1 MCMRVRLLA
10 TLGFLLLVTPGC
22 AYYGW
27 SYCKSLDYPGWL
39 SCIKPPPADSTTLLR
54 FGEVPYPN
62 GNPYSEDKKELG
74 KKLFFEKRLSKDKT
88 VSCAS
93 CHDPDKGF
101 ADSKQ
106 FPTGVDGAV
115 GGIHT
120 PTVLNT
126 AYNRHLFW
134 NGRVGSLEEQALK
147 PIENDKEMGPEGNLN
162 LVVAELNND
171 SDYTAR
177 FHKVFGT
184 GVTPKGI
191 AMAIATYERTL
202 ISRDTPF
209 ERWVREEEPISKA
222 AQRGWK
228 VFVGKGRC
236 ANCHV
241 PPAYTDDNYHNI
253 GVRPVSGQAMDKDLN
268 GFLSRHPDYDRS
280 YETFRVDKCAF
291 KTPTL
296 LNIEQTAPYMHNGSF
311 QELKDVVSFYVRGGD
326 PVDPAVCGQK
336 DWRIVQ
342 LDLSLEEQ
350 NDLIEFLKSLTG
362 KVPLDSLPKQA
373 P

>member
-1 MCMRVRLLA
+1 
-10 TLGFLLLVTPGC
+10 LG
-22 AYYGW
+22 
-27 SYCKSLDYPGWL
+27 
-39 SCIKPPPADSTTLLR
+39 
-54 FGEVPYPN
+54 FGEVVPYPADN
-62 GNPYSEDKKELG
+62 KPTKEKEELG
-74 KKLFFEKRLSKDKT
+74 KKLFFDPLLSSNSKI
-88 VSCAS
+88 SCAS
-93 CHDPDKGF
+93 CHDPYKGF
-101 ADSKQ
+101 ADPNQFSK
-106 FPTGVDGAV
+106 GVGGAV
-115 GGIHT
+115 GDIHA
-120 PTVLNT
+120 PTLLNT

-147 PIENDKEMGPEGNLN
+147 PIENGKEMGPQGNLDR
-162 LVVAELNND
+162 VVKDLNKD
-171 SDYTAR
+171 TDYTAR
-177 FHKVFGT
+177 FNKAFGT
-184 GVTPKGI
+184 GATPEGI
-191 AMAIATYERTL
+191 AKAIATYERTL

-228 VFVGKGRC
+228 VFIGKGRC

-253 GVRPVSGQAMDKDLN
+253 GVHPVPGEAMDKDLD
-268 GFLSRHPDYDRS
+268 GFLKGHRDYDKV
-280 YETFRVDKCAF
+280 YEPFRVDKCAF

-296 LNIEQTAPYMHNGSF
+296 LNIEQTAPYMHNGSETF
-311 QELKDVVSFYVRGGD
+311 KTLEDVVSFYVRGGD

-336 DWRIVQ
+336 DWRIVK
-342 LDLSLEEQ
+342 LDLSPEEI